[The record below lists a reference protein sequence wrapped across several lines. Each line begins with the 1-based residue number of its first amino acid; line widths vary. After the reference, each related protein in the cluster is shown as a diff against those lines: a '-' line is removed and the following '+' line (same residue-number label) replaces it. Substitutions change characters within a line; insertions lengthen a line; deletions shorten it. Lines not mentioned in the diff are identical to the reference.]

1 MDANLFWNKLSYLM
15 GDVMFSEPIHK
26 LAGSLASL
34 GSKKVYRYTQ
44 TLRNPFQGS
53 LLHQIPGHHFVEV
66 LYLFQTLVERY
77 PSQKLKDISEQY
89 GKRWISFAAGEEPW
103 EEHKL
108 DGGEGDGK
116 IMVINGRTGFEVR
129 SRYNDEVESK
139 ISEEGERR
147 YAGWEV
153 TREIMEALANGVE
166 SGKGE
171 SVRWNWGTDDGI
183 FRLAGLKGPYENVLA

>member
-1 MDANLFWNKLSYLM
+1 
-15 GDVMFSEPIHK
+15 
-26 LAGSLASL
+26 
-34 GSKKVYRYTQ
+34 
-44 TLRNPFQGS
+44 
-53 LLHQIPGHHFVEV
+53 
-66 LYLFQTLVERY
+66 VERY

-103 EEHKL
+103 EEHKF

>member
-1 MDANLFWNKLSYLM
+1 
-15 GDVMFSEPIHK
+15 MFSEPIHK

-153 TREIMEALANGVE
+153 TREIMEALANEGE
-166 SGKGE
+166 SGRGE

-183 FRLAGLKGPYENVLA
+183 FRLAGLEGPYENILA